1 MLTITPFSPRRNNS
15 DRRQSWPAKP
25 DILPTVR
32 WSAGAHKGG
41 HLLQHLTSPAHCP
54 SPRGCLSQ
62 CQSQSTFL
70 HQNLRQQTE
79 DRRQETRDRRQELW
93 WRTSTTCEEESY
105 WSVSVCTMLVWPVDQ
120 TSLTCPDLTL
130 DTTSPPP
137 SSSGQSQRGPDLWS
151 KTLLSPTSH
160 TESNHCLKHKHTEIR
175 PGCFDMMPLMQAKLW
190 LGGHLGH

>member
-62 CQSQSTFL
+62 CHSQSTFL

-79 DRRQETRDRRQELW
+79 DRRQEIEDRRQETGDKRQETGAVMEDLDNV
-93 WRTSTTCEEESY
+93 RGGELLER
-105 WSVSVCTMLVWPVDQ
+105 VSVYNVGVASGPDFLHMSRPDTGHH
-120 TSLTCPDLTL
+120 LT
-130 DTTSPPP
+130 
-137 SSSGQSQRGPDLWS
+137 SSS
-151 KTLLSPTSH
+151 LLRTVTARSRFM
-160 TESNHCLKHKHTEIR
+160 I
-175 PGCFDMMPLMQAKLW
+175 
-190 LGGHLGH
+190 